1 MLEAPQ
7 SRAHSIYE
15 ELKTIVGLIVQR
27 GWRPAFCWIGVFIPA
42 WAYIIAPREGIHL
55 DLMQVNAF
63 ATIILGAFITRSF
76 EKRQGIA

>member
-7 SRAHSIYE
+7 SRVNSAYQEI
-15 ELKTIVGLIVQR
+15 KTLIAALVHR

-42 WAYIIAPREGIHL
+42 WAYIIAPREGIHV
-55 DLMQVNAF
+55 DLMQVNGF
-63 ATIILGAFITRSF
+63 AAIILGAFITRSF

>member
-7 SRAHSIYE
+7 NRAFSVYQ
-15 ELKTIVGLIVQR
+15 ELKTLAAILVHR